1 MSIYCM
7 YTKADGCVLNTEG
20 IRASSLWLTCGHS
33 HQLFLSSKDYAQQA
47 RMCMVPLYNKLFSA
61 IVTVPF
67 SRMTTLFSYMSPP
80 LRCDLTLTHTLAPQ
94 CSTLPSLH
102 SYIISMRSFSVVVT
116 SYTVLLQWRLT
127 HTAKKTYMQRII
139 LNPP

>member
-20 IRASSLWLTCGHS
+20 IRDSSLWLTCGHS

-67 SRMTTLFSYMSPP
+67 SRMTTLFSYMPPP
-80 LRCDLTLTHTLAPQ
+80 LRCDLTLTHTLK
-94 CSTLPSLH
+94 
-102 SYIISMRSFSVVVT
+102 
-116 SYTVLLQWRLT
+116 WRLT
-127 HTAKKTYMQRII
+127 QQRKRAGNNPQPTLRHYTYT
-139 LNPP
+139 LECSE